1 MEMETGKKM
10 RRKIVSL
17 MDLTALDREKD
28 TSSSVGELVLQGES
42 PASYSLTKCVG
53 GGRERERERE
63 TLPVKT
69 PKPLPPY
76 KRGRGGLGPGSLC
89 ELCPGGRKK
98 KKKRERERGGGGAE
112 GAGPV

>member
-53 GGRERERERE
+53 GGRERGERERE
-63 TLPVKT
+63 RP
-69 PKPLPPY
+69 
-76 KRGRGGLGPGSLC
+76 C
-89 ELCPGGRKK
+89 Q
-98 KKKRERERGGGGAE
+98 
-112 GAGPV
+112 